1 MNIDKAALEYAQK
14 HSSAPDKET
23 PDWVIADFKAGAKWY
38 ANEIEQLLIDLEEY
52 FDDRADADFDYE
64 RGFIPNEEM
73 NTNGQCTRC
82 NCFLSGNLINYRSGL
97 VKRYGEERVLIL
109 ESWSNKIKKWSRFEL
124 EILIEEL
131 NKDIKKL

>member
-1 MNIDKAALEYAQK
+1 MPIKKPVTKEAKKLIPLPKLLQKAQLVFNAFIRERDKDKGCISCGSTVTQAGHYFSAGH
-14 HSSAPDKET
+14 HSGLR
-23 PDWVIADFKAGAKWY
+23 F
-38 ANEIEQLLIDLEEY
+38 N
-52 FDDRADADFDYE
+52 
-64 RGFIPNEEM
+64 EM

>member
-73 NTNGQCTRC
+73 RLLTRVQEAQKQL
-82 NCFLSGNLINYRSGL
+82 NA
-97 VKRYGEERVLIL
+97 
-109 ESWSNKIKKWSRFEL
+109 NKETSY
-124 EILIEEL
+124 
-131 NKDIKKL
+131 